1 MRLKNKVI
9 FISGATSGI
18 GLASA
23 QRAIA
28 EGAFVVFSA
37 RNQEKIQST
46 EQQLGQQS
54 LGFYCDHSC
63 LKSQEILI
71 EKLTEKHFKF
81 DGIFLNAG
89 NVHHEQFGKWTENR
103 FDEVF
108 NTNIKAP
115 FFLLQSFIPL
125 LNLECSVIL
134 CGSTSIHIALEQ
146 SSVYAASKIAL
157 RSLVKTLSRE
167 LLEEKIRFNLLSPG
181 PTNTAAL
188 DKVASTAQAKIQ
200 LQNEI
205 KNLVPIQRLADP
217 IEIANAFIYLVSDES
232 KFAIGTEILVDGGVA
247 NL

>member
-1 MRLKNKVI
+1 MRLKNKVV

-18 GLASA
+18 GYASA

-37 RNQEKIQST
+37 RDVEKVYITQ
-46 EQQLGQQS
+46 QQLGQQS
-54 LGFYCDHSC
+54 LGFQCDHSC
-63 LKSQEILI
+63 LRSQNILI
-71 EKLTEKHFKF
+71 QQLTEKHFKF

-89 NVHHEQFGKWTENR
+89 NVHHAQFGTWTEET
-103 FDEVF
+103 FDTVF
-108 NTNIKAP
+108 NTNIKGP
-115 FFLLQSFIPL
+115 FFLLQNLIPL
-125 LNLECSVIL
+125 LNHECSIIL

-167 LLEEKIRFNLLSPG
+167 LLQNKIRFNLLSPG
-181 PTNTAAL
+181 PTATSAL
-188 DKVASTAQAKIQ
+188 DKVTDSKQAKIH

-205 KNLVPIQRLADP
+205 KNLVPIKRLADP
-217 IEIANAFIYLVSDES
+217 IEIANAFIYLISDES
-232 KFAIGTEILVDGGVA
+232 KFVIGTEILVDGGVA